1 VIERPTD
8 PLLYVLVSSVL
19 RDLLKRSG
27 PLYFE
32 LGRGVAGRQAA
43 DLHGRR
49 LRVQRW
55 LPVPIYK
62 ETVNEA
68 LRRVVLGELRR
79 SHLDEL
85 AGGALPDL
93 ADPTIMAGAWR

>member
-1 VIERPTD
+1 MRGPMSTTQIELD
-8 PLLYVLVSSVL
+8 Q
-19 RDLLKRSG
+19 DLLARAAAI
-27 PLYFE
+27 
-32 LGRGVAGRQAA
+32 LGTATK
-43 DLHGRR
+43 
-49 LRVQRW
+49 
-55 LPVPIYK
+55 K